1 LAKPKSKGD
10 TFGTFLRTI
19 QEIESHED
27 AARQNA
33 IPEPQSAAQP
43 APASLDRS
51 RKVLL
56 YLAEHDG
63 PQPVTDLLPVS
74 GLTFSD
80 FYSAITTLREV
91 GLIAMSG
98 DAGHEHAELTTAG
111 KYVALME

>member
-1 LAKPKSKGD
+1 MAKPKSKGD

-19 QEIESHED
+19 QEIENHED
-27 AARQNA
+27 AARQNTN
-33 IPEPQSAAQP
+33 PTPQSAQP
-43 APASLDRS
+43 APGSLERS

-98 DAGHEHAELTTAG
+98 DPGHEHAELTTAG